1 LIISPAKLCPSY
13 LDVSSR
19 VETIQLVDELQHG
32 SLHLIVTSRTII
44 EPENIQ

>member
-1 LIISPAKLCPSY
+1 MISPAKLSPSY

-32 SLHLIVTSRTII
+32 SLHLVVASRTIV
-44 EPENIQ
+44 EPANIQ